1 MRGRTAEGLVRL
13 QQAYDAG
20 WRDVAMIRHDP
31 RWARF
36 ASEPVYRALIQ
47 RIDAEIVAMRP
58 RAQEK
63 LRTAGM
69 PGKLGG

>member
-1 MRGRTAEGLVRL
+1 
-13 QQAYDAG
+13 
-20 WRDVAMIRHDP
+20 MIRHDP

-36 ASEPVYRALIQ
+36 ANEPGYRALIQ
-47 RIDAEIVAMRP
+47 RIDADIAAMRP
-58 RAQEK
+58 QAQEK